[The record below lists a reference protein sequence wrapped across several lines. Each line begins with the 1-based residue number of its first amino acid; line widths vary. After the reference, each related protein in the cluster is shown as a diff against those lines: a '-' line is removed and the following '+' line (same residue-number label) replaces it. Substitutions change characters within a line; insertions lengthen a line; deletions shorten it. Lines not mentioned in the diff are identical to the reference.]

1 MAKEFVQKNWTNWV
15 CRAGDCVTAQ
25 LGERLGQ
32 TDWAGIDAGKEPVGV
47 LGVESHQDGFQQ
59 DRFGISA
66 LPFDGG
72 QVALR
77 SASLQMARETRGG
90 HKSRKIRRIAASSGG
105 SKSARGW
112 HF

>member
-1 MAKEFVQKNWTNWV
+1 MKFVQKNWTNWV
-15 CRAGDCVTAQ
+15 CRTGDCVTVQFA
-25 LGERLGQ
+25 ERLGQ
-32 TDWAGIDAGKEPVGV
+32 TDWAGIDAGKESVGV
-47 LGVESHQDGFQQ
+47 LGIESHQDGFQQ

-90 HKSRKIRRIAASSGG
+90 RKSNNIRWIAASSGG
-105 SKSARGW
+105 SKSANCW